1 MTSEMSSEM
10 FSVLDPST
18 ENRSRRGV
26 TFICGLFA
34 QALLIGAAVFL
45 GVLFPEELPT
55 PAKQYVLVWLPP
67 LRLPAEPVVK
77 RPPEMARVVVPKVRP
92 RVTPV
97 IPTPVL
103 TALVVPKIQPP
114 KISTPPIH
122 VPEPHVPAPPV
133 LESRPA
139 PKVEKVQVAVNTGLF
154 GGAGEPATTKRPAD
168 QVQTGGFGSPQG
180 LPGRA
185 QGDSPGNV
193 AKLGSFGLPDG
204 PGVGNG
210 TGGAHGIRGVIASA
224 GFGSG
229 IAGGRGGNGNGG
241 RVAMGSFETVAQVT
255 QVPTKNSHAQQPVE
269 FLPVEIFSK
278 PTPAYTEE
286 ARHLGIQG
294 EVALSV
300 VFEASGAIKVI
311 GVVKSLGHGLDQ
323 AAVQAAAQI
332 RFKPALRDGKPADF
346 PATLRIEFRLA
357 DQST

>member
-1 MTSEMSSEM
+1 MTSEISSEM
-10 FSVLDPST
+10 FSILDPST

-34 QALLIGAAVFL
+34 QSLLIGAAVFL

-55 PAKQYVLVWLPP
+55 PVRQYALVWLPSVNVP
-67 LRLPAEPVVK
+67 PPPVVR
-77 RPPEMARVVVPKVRP
+77 RPPEMARVIIPKVKP

-103 TALVVPKIQPP
+103 TAVVVPKIQPP
-114 KISTPPIH
+114 KINTPPIH
-122 VPEPHVPAPPV
+122 VLETPVPAPPV

-154 GGAGEPATTKRPAD
+154 GGAAEPVTTKRPAD
-168 QVQTGGFGSPQG
+168 QVQTGGFGSPDG
-180 LPGRA
+180 IPGNA
-185 QGDSPGNV
+185 KSGSAGNV
-193 AKLGSFGLPDG
+193 AKLGAFGLPDG

-210 TGGAHGIRGVIASA
+210 TGGAHGVRGVIASA

-229 IAGGRGGNGNGG
+229 IAGGGAGNGSGG
-241 RVAMGSFETVAQVT
+241 RVAMGSFEKVAQVT
-255 QVPTKNSHAQQPVE
+255 QGPTKTTQVQHAVD

-278 PTPAYTEE
+278 PTPVYTEE

-323 AAVQAAAQI
+323 AAVQAATQI